1 VRVYVSEDSVEL
13 RLAWWQKILGLT
25 RDVSVSRSAV
35 SDVHVVERPMREA
48 MRSGMKFGLRL
59 PWVYYLARTIRLDQ
73 LFAVRRGEP
82 GLCFA
87 VDDASPLKRVLVST
101 PDAEQLAR
109 ELSPPA
115 PPTAPAPAAEAGEP
129 DAGAAGGQAGQPG
142 RA

>member
-1 VRVYVSEDSVEL
+1 VRVYVSEESVEL

-35 SDVHVVERPMREA
+35 SDVHVVELPMREA

-59 PWVYYLARTIRLDQ
+59 PWLYYLARTIRLDQ

-82 GLCFA
+82 GLSFA

-101 PDAEQLAR
+101 PEAEQLAR
-109 ELSPPA
+109 DLG
-115 PPTAPAPAAEAGEP
+115 PPTPPAPAAEAGGP
-129 DAGAAGGQAGQPG
+129 DAAAAGGQAGQPG